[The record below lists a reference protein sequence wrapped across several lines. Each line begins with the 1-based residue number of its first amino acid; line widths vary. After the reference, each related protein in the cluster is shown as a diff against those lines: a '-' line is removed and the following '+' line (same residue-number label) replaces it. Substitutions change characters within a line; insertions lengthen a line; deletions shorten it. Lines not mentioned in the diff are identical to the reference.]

1 MAQTLVE
8 SVVADARL
16 VATKMP
22 FVEAATLAQLTT
34 QVRMFALVHTVI
46 MDQLLLPRVL
56 RVPQTVLYAQITQ
69 VFALSV
75 PTI

>member
-16 VATKMP
+16 VATKMQY
-22 FVEAATLAQLTT
+22 VQAATLAQLTT
-34 QVRMFALVHTVI
+34 QVRTYARVHMVN
-46 MDQLLLPRVL
+46 MAQLLLHRVL
-56 RVPQTVLYAQITQ
+56 RVPQTVWCAQITQ

-75 PTI
+75 LTI